1 MKSLLVIF
9 LSLFFFYQV
18 NISAAQ
24 TNHPLMQT
32 GKINCAREI
41 QDDLLAIY
49 KVPEGKALIDSIIKE
64 GSLKIIV
71 KKTSL
76 SEQFGAYWD
85 PDTRTICLAISA
97 KKNNECATG
106 ALLFEL
112 HNALVTSKIDQL
124 DSLASKRQVNKASYV
139 ESMEYLEYVN
149 SINAAKIAEKG
160 IQMGV
165 LDKEARLP
173 TFSSFKEHFHMQKIS
188 GHSAHFS
195 RNYDRLSQR
204 YL

>member
-9 LSLFFFYQV
+9 LSIFLSCQINLQAV
-18 NISAAQ
+18 Q
-24 TNHPLMQT
+24 PNHPLMQT
-32 GKINCAREI
+32 GRINCAKEI
-41 QDDLLAIY
+41 QEDLLAIY
-49 KVPEGKALIDSIIKE
+49 RVPEGKVLIDTILNE

-71 KKTSL
+71 KKTSV

-85 PDTRTICLAISA
+85 PDTRTICLAVAA
-97 KKNNECATG
+97 KQNECITG

-124 DSLASKRQVNKASYV
+124 DDLASKRQLNRASYV

-149 SINAAKIAEKG
+149 SLNASKIAEKG
-160 IQMGV
+160 IQMGI
-165 LDKEARLP
+165 LDQEARLP
-173 TFSSFKEHFHMQKIS
+173 TYPSFKEHFHMQKIS

-195 RNYDRLSQR
+195 RNYDRLAQR